1 MSLSLFQLTETLEAL
16 ELAILEAEDEPQK
29 EAIAEAYFQTE
40 GDIAEKLDGYAAL
53 IAMAEN
59 RAAVRRQRAKELQ
72 DLAKSDGALVD
83 RLKKTLKWYFES
95 QNIKKFETVDHRF
108 TLAKNG
114 GKLPLILDS
123 VDCDDVDE
131 RFVVTETITRID
143 KEAIRSALEAG
154 EELDYARFGERGA
167 SVRIK

>member
-1 MSLSLFQLTETLEAL
+1 MSLSLFQLTEALESL
-16 ELAILEAEDEPQK
+16 ELAILEAEDEAQK
-29 EAIAEAYFQTE
+29 EEIAEAYFQTE

-95 QNIKKFETVDHRF
+95 QNLKKFETVDHRF

-123 VDCDDVDE
+123 VDVESVDE
-131 RFVVTETITRID
+131 RFTVTETVTRID
-143 KEAIRSALEAG
+143 KDAIRSALESG
-154 EELDYARFGERGA
+154 EELDYARFGERGS